1 MNDGGNADQRRAR
14 LRAMRERYEQHPAE
28 LAETIPPASEP
39 VAAGESRRARHRPGG
54 PDRAGERDQ
63 AERSKGGGLLQRL
76 SQFLMEPSPG
86 DSPLAGTGIGE
97 RRLQQAVAWLEQR
110 SRTTQG
116 AAGERIQR
124 LLRFLKQDI
133 PGEPMRAGVNLKRL
147 QQLLERAGTPSMAP
161 APAVASESPAIERAE
176 LVPPPPATDAEP
188 AMATDPKPS
197 PTAEPETAGEI
208 AFIEE
213 TLSRLRAVT
222 QGLER
227 RLDEIRRQGETAT
240 GGATKGRLG
249 DAAPAR
255 NPADG
260 ARPPAGPA
268 PQADSGS
275 ALTAQSRP
283 ESDDWFL
290 QFLE

>member
-39 VAAGESRRARHRPGG
+39 VAGGEPRRARHRPGG
-54 PDRAGERDQ
+54 PERAGGREP

-97 RRLQQAVAWLEQR
+97 RRLQQAVVWLEQR

-147 QQLLERAGTPSMAP
+147 QQLLERAGTPPMAP
-161 APAVASESPAIERAE
+161 APSVASESPAIGRAE
-176 LVPPPPATDAEP
+176 LVPPAPATDAEP
-188 AMATDPKPS
+188 AMATDPTPS
-197 PTAEPETAGEI
+197 PAAEPETAGEI

-240 GGATKGRLG
+240 GGATEGRLG
-249 DAAPAR
+249 DVAPAR
-255 NPADG
+255 GPADS
-260 ARPPAGPA
+260 AIPPTGPA
-268 PQADSGS
+268 PRADSGS
-275 ALTAQSRP
+275 APTAQSRP

>member
-14 LRAMRERYEQHPAE
+14 LRAMRERYEQHPADP
-28 LAETIPPASEP
+28 AETVPRAGEP
-39 VAAGESRRARHRPGG
+39 VAVDESRRARNRPGG
-54 PDRAGERDQ
+54 PERAGGREP

-76 SQFLMEPSPG
+76 SQFLMEPGPG
-86 DSPLAGTGIGE
+86 DSPLAGTQISE

-147 QQLLERAGTPSMAP
+147 QQLLERAGTPSVP
-161 APAVASESPAIERAE
+161 ALSAASESPVVERGERPA
-176 LVPPPPATDAEP
+176 PATDPEP
-188 AMATDPKPS
+188 AMATDPMPS
-197 PTAEPETAGEI
+197 PAEAGPETAGEI
-208 AFIEE
+208 AFLEE
-213 TLSRLRAVT
+213 TLSRLRVVT
-222 QGLER
+222 QSVEQ
-227 RLDEIRRQGETAT
+227 RLDEIRRQDEAVVGSATGQRRGDAAT
-240 GGATKGRLG
+240 GGA
-249 DAAPAR
+249 
-255 NPADG
+255 ADG
-260 ARPPAGPA
+260 ARPPADPE
-268 PQADSGS
+268 PQAGSGL
-275 ALTAQSRP
+275 APTAQSRP